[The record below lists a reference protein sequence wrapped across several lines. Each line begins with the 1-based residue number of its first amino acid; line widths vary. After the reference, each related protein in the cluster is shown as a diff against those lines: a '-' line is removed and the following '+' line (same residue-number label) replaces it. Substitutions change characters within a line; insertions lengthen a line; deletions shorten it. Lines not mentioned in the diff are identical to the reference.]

1 MADWCQQ
8 NLSEQE
14 IKAFDKITETADAP
28 VIQLA
33 VEGLYTRYQNAM
45 GVEPDLVTGRPAA
58 SGPKPYRSTAE
69 VQAAMSD
76 PRYGKDVTYTE
87 NVYSRLNNSDVFKQ
101 S

>member
-33 VEGLYTRYQNAM
+33 VEGLYSRYQNAM

-58 SGPKPYRSTAE
+58 SGPNPYRSTAE
-69 VQAAMSD
+69 VVAAMSD
-76 PRYGKDVTYTE
+76 KRYGKDVSYTE
-87 NVYSRLNNSDVFKQ
+87 DVQNRLAGSDVFKT
-101 S
+101 